1 LPGESQPVVFSVHGA
16 IAEHYKVDPAKL
28 TESHASTIDYLI
40 AATAGW
46 MLGTF
51 GGALDARHID
61 ASNGKLVGEVTG
73 EVETEEGVLV
83 IRRIHLAMRLVAPE
97 QALETVE
104 RVHGLYAMRC
114 PLYRTLHKTI
124 QLTSSFTLEKQEAW
138 LNGSNWNIC
147 WMKRSFEKQR
157 FSN

>member
-1 LPGESQPVVFSVHGA
+1 
-16 IAEHYKVDPAKL
+16 
-28 TESHASTIDYLI
+28 
-40 AATAGW
+40 

-51 GGALDARHID
+51 GGALEARHID

-83 IRRIHLAMRLVAPE
+83 IRRIHLSMTLAAPE
-97 QALETVE
+97 QTRETVE

-124 QLTSSFTLEKQEAW
+124 QLTSSFILKEE
-138 LNGSNWNIC
+138 
-147 WMKRSFEKQR
+147 
-157 FSN
+157 